1 MAKTLERRKSGYTR
15 NGRVRI
21 VSLSYNQLTEL
32 YSKTTRRKT
41 QDSIRRRMTELEQRP
56 GFVRT
61 TVEEPVAE

>member
-41 QDSIRRRMTELEQRP
+41 QDSIQIGRAH
-56 GFVRT
+56 V
-61 TVEEPVAE
+61 